1 MAGTVVPGQGRAEQG
16 GWSGQQVAASA
27 ATLHTADKVVAAVP
41 NRPRSSHSA
50 PLQADEIM
58 TCGCFAS
65 GHANAELALS
75 SGCCRAGEGLGA
87 RLQVVNRTKKPFK
100 SVKVQ

>member
-1 MAGTVVPGQGRAEQG
+1 
-16 GWSGQQVAASA
+16 
-27 ATLHTADKVVAAVP
+27 
-41 NRPRSSHSA
+41 
-50 PLQADEIM
+50 M

-75 SGCCRAGEGLGA
+75 SGCCRAGDGLSA